1 LGRREPTLVG
11 LGFPLTGQRGFHLGH
26 KLLNFCGVN
35 DMKDLNDNNQTIDWV
50 DEVEVVSK
58 EVATPDLGFHIT
70 ENERKF
76 LENLQDPD
84 ACAWLISAW
93 GNMSHSVA
101 LNTIIDRTINDIIN
115 NTTEQ

>member
-1 LGRREPTLVG
+1 
-11 LGFPLTGQRGFHLGH
+11 
-26 KLLNFCGVN
+26 
-35 DMKDLNDNNQTIDWV
+35 MKDSNDAQTIDWV
-50 DEVEVVSK
+50 DEVK
-58 EVATPDLGFHIT
+58 LT

-101 LNTIIDRTINDIIN
+101 LNTIINRTINDLLTN
-115 NTTEQ
+115 QTEQ